1 MDEQVNQPESAPKG
15 AGWQKTKTVFG
26 KIGRVLSI
34 IGKVLYHM
42 RKLFFAAPVVWLA
55 LRMYRYAMEKLPA
68 AVGLMLQENGGY
80 FRYVQRDTALMG
92 CMAVTGACLLMM
104 FLSRR
109 TLYPWL
115 ISVFSLVLPVLLIIT
130 NAFPG

>member
-1 MDEQVNQPESAPKG
+1 MKEKANQPEATPKG
-15 AGWQKTKTVFG
+15 EGWQKTKA
-26 KIGRVLSI
+26 VLDKTGHVLGI

-55 LRMYRYAMEKLPA
+55 VRMYGYAMEKLPN
-68 AVGLMLQENGGY
+68 AVGLLLREDGSYMHY
-80 FRYVQRDTALMG
+80 MDRDTATMG
-92 CMAVTGACLLMM
+92 CMAVTAACLLMM

-115 ISVFSLVLPVLLIIT
+115 ISVFSLVLPILLIVT
-130 NAFPG
+130 NTFLR